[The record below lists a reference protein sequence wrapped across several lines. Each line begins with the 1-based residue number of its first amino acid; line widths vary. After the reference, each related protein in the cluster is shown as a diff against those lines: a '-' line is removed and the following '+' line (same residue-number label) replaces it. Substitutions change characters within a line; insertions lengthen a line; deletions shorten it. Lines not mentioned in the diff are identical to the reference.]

1 MKKKGLILLTMT
13 LSVGMMMVGCKSET
27 PTDSVNAYF
36 SSIKKSDTQE
46 AQKLIEST
54 IPSDALNEKVTS
66 SSDTDKTSEESSKLD
81 DELNE
86 SLKVYLSKMN
96 AKVLSQKVNDDKATV
111 EVKISAPNYSNLL
124 LEVMKE
130 SEESSLSGKDVS
142 AEDVEK
148 CLEDKIKNSENETRT
163 GTINLTKKDN
173 KWEIKS
179 DDEMINLLLGEA
191 DETESVMFT
200 K

>member
-86 SLKVYLSKMN
+86 S
-96 AKVLSQKVNDDKATV
+96 V

-179 DDEMINLLLGEA
+179 DDEMTNLLLGEA